1 MMTCGH
7 CPAKPSE
14 ALMIVQLL
22 AVGYLTA
29 LVADFI
35 DALVGAEELPDV
47 V

>member
-1 MMTCGH
+1 
-7 CPAKPSE
+7 
-14 ALMIVQLL
+14 MIVQLL

-35 DALVGAEELPDV
+35 DALVGAEKLPDV